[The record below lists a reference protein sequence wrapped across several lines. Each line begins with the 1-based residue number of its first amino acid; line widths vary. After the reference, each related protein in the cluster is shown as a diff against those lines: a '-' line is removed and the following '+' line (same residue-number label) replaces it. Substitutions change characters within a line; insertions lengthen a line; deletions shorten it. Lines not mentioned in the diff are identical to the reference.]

1 MIDFP
6 DKIKNILV
14 TGGSGF
20 IGSALIR
27 KLLKETNFKI
37 YNLDK
42 LGYASVKKEFT
53 LHENFSQYQILNF
66 DLSNEEDTKK
76 AIEISNPDLVFH
88 LAAES
93 HVDKSISGPKK
104 FLESNVI
111 GTYNLLQLLL
121 KHWQLLPELRKSHF
135 RIVHVSTDEVFG
147 SIDHDSFSSEENRYD
162 PKSPY
167 SATKAAS
174 DHLVRAWNNT
184 YGLPA
189 IITNSSN
196 NYGPWQF
203 PEKLIPVIIK
213 NALSG
218 QSIPLYGDGKN
229 IRDWI
234 YVEDHVDALLKVMSK
249 GKIGDSYCIG
259 SRQLKTNEEVVGII
273 CDVLDFYKKE
283 NSPHIRFKEYVKD
296 RAGHDQR
303 YAIDNNKIMSE
314 LNWRPKYDFNEGI
327 NLTVRWY
334 LANSEWL
341 NQSC

>member
-6 DKIKNILV
+6 DKINNILV

-27 KLLKETNFKI
+27 KLLKETNFKV

-42 LGYASVKKEFT
+42 LGYASVTKESMQY
-53 LHENFSQYQILNF
+53 EKSSQYQILNI
-66 DLSNEEDTKK
+66 DLFNEVDTKK

-93 HVDKSISGPKK
+93 HVDKSIFGPKK

-111 GTYNLLQLLL
+111 GTYNLLQELL
-121 KHWQLLPELRKSHF
+121 KHWELLPELRKSYF
-135 RIVHVSTDEVFG
+135 RILHVSTDEVFG
-147 SIDHDSFSSEENRYD
+147 SLDQGSFSSEDNRYD
-162 PKSPY
+162 PRSPY

-184 YGLPA
+184 YGLPT

-213 NALSG
+213 NALSS
-218 QSIPLYGDGKN
+218 QSIPLYGDGQN

-259 SRQLKTNEEVVGII
+259 SGQLKTNEEVVDII

-283 NSPHIRFKEYVKD
+283 NSPHIRFKEYVRD

-303 YAIDNNKIMSE
+303 YAIDNNKIINE
-314 LNWRPKYDFNEGI
+314 LKWCPKHDFNKGI
-327 NLTVRWY
+327 DLTVRWY
-334 LANSEWL
+334 LDNSKWL